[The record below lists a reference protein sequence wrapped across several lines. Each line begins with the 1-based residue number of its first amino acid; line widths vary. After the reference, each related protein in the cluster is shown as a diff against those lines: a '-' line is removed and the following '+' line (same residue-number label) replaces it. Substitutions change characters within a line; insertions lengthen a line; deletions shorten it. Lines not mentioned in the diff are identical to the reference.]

1 MKKMI
6 FIALVV
12 AALTAVAHAD
22 LFSHWT
28 FDEGAGTIAH
38 DSAGSNHG
46 MLFNDPAWTTGK
58 IGGALSFDGTDD
70 FVLLPTFSVSTND
83 GTIALWFKTSGD
95 FSGNYGHQGYLISG
109 SAAFWSYL
117 TLEGGGNH
125 PYRISGETDTQ
136 DDYFVATAANFAGQW
151 NHVAVSFHDK
161 TAKTY
166 LNGGLIDTRS
176 VTDSFLTLDRIGGLS
191 SEFYNG
197 KIDDVR
203 IYDNALSQ
211 SEIRALLPEPVTLF
225 LLGLGSLALL
235 RKRRT

>member
-1 MKKMI
+1 MKTLI
-6 FIALVV
+6 TVVCVV

-28 FDEGAGTIAH
+28 FDEGSGTVAY
-38 DSAGSNHG
+38 DSAGSNNG
-46 MLFNDPAWTTGK
+46 TLVNDPVWTTGK
-58 IGGALSFDGTDD
+58 IGGALSFDGSDD
-70 FVLLPTFSVSTND
+70 YVALSNFSVNTND
-83 GTIALWFKTSGD
+83 GTIALWVKTDGD

-117 TLEGGGNH
+117 TLTGGGTAL
-125 PYRISGETDTQ
+125 YKIDGETDTQ
-136 DDYFVATAANFAGQW
+136 DDYFVSTEADFVDKW
-151 NHVAVSFHDK
+151 KHIAVSFDNK

-166 LNGGLIDTRS
+166 LNGSLIDTMS
-176 VTDSFLTLDRIGGLS
+176 VTDSFLTLDRIGGMTDV
-191 SEFYNG
+191 FYNG

-211 SEIRALLPEPVTLF
+211 SEIQTLVPEPATLL

-235 RKRRT
+235 KKRRS